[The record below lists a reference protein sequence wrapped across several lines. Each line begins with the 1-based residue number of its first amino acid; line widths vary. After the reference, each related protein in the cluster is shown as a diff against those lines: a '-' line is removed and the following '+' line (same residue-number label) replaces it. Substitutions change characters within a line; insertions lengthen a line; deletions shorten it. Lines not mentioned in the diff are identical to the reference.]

1 MERELLVTCAAC
13 RRLHVPVD
21 PLAFESICALCS
33 GAHPLRALDMNGSFP
48 LTHETIDEVLS
59 RTSPGNYALGYQ
71 DGATFLVFY
80 VGRSDSD
87 VRARLHE
94 WVDAPSRCA
103 RTAPQ
108 VRAPWFAQRS
118 GRFGPVATALALAP
132 AFRPSSAYTRFA
144 YSYASSGDAAFAK
157 ECRNFEDFG
166 GARELDNAAHP
177 ATPDRPGFGPPTR
190 RPGPLRM
197 LVSRPPGRPRPHIS
211 AL

>member
-21 PLAFESICALCS
+21 PLAFDPVCALCS
-33 GAHPLRALDMNGSFP
+33 GAHPFRVLDMNGSFA

-94 WVDAPSRCA
+94 WVDAPSA
-103 RTAPQ
+103 SGRTAP
-108 VRAPWFAQRS
+108 RACAPWFADRS
-118 GRFGPVATALALAP
+118 ATFRDGALALAP
-132 AFRPSSAYTRFA
+132 AVASSGYTRFA
-144 YSYASSGDAAFAK
+144 YSYASCGDAAFEK
-157 ECRNFEDFG
+157 ECRNYEDFG
-166 GARELDNAAHP
+166 GARELDNTAHP
-177 ATPDRPGFGPPTR
+177 ATPERPAFGPPAR
-190 RPGPLRM
+190 RSGGLRM
-197 LVSRPPGRPRPHIS
+197 LVSRPAVRSRSEIS
-211 AL
+211 AV